1 MVTRAIVLGPEFDSF
16 QDDTEE
22 MLVGSSFH
30 QDAIVG
36 IFDSL
41 RVVRDRRQLPWFVGN
56 QLKLLIPR
64 DSGMPAA
71 QPSPDIVVH
80 LTLGP
85 TGRYSIDVH
94 VDGPPAFA
102 AEVLSPSTARDRD
115 LNDRTPPGKPLI
127 YAACGIAE
135 YLTFDPLQEFI
146 PEQVRAWRLG
156 PARRYVPWLPDADGF
171 WWSVP
176 LKVAFRPR
184 GFMLDVYD
192 EHRRLVPRSEHIP
205 WLEEQLTVR
214 DQQLAERD
222 RLIAELEAELR
233 RLRGQREG

>member
-115 LNDRTPPGKPLI
+115 LNDRTPPGKNSSQNRSAPGVSGRRV
-127 YAACGIAE
+127 ATSPGSPTPMASGGAC
-135 YLTFDPLQEFI
+135 P
-146 PEQVRAWRLG
+146 
-156 PARRYVPWLPDADGF
+156 
-171 WWSVP
+171 
-176 LKVAFRPR
+176 
-184 GFMLDVYD
+184 
-192 EHRRLVPRSEHIP
+192 
-205 WLEEQLTVR
+205 
-214 DQQLAERD
+214 
-222 RLIAELEAELR
+222 
-233 RLRGQREG
+233 